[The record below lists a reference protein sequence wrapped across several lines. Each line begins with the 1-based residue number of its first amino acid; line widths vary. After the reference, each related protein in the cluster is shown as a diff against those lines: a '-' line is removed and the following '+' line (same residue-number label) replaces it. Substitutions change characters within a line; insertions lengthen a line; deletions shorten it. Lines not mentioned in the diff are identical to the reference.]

1 MFVAHLLSVADRC
14 VIAVQQAVVAAI
26 MRWKN
31 ATTAVAVQIARIA
44 VAKDLAEAVGRAALA
59 KENAAAIKV
68 HARRWLLLIT

>member
-1 MFVAHLLSVADRC
+1 M
-14 VIAVQQAVVAAI
+14 AAI